1 MDAPHPPCLA
11 VEGPGGVTPLL
22 SYGCPHTTPPPATST
37 TSISSGDG
45 QREQWCGCSRLPL
58 SWEWPPPARQGVSL
72 DRGAATPSNF
82 HKIKNTV
89 TQASRGPAHKH
100 VHNPSKHNET
110 QTKTTETSNQCARK
124 QQTYESQF
132 GLTITLYQ
140 SWCCCRPGYVYWVGW
155 AHWASRPTDTR
166 GASGRPVE
174 RVQGRGGS
182 RASLA
187 TLSYATWIQRL
198 VRVAADHLAAGR
210 PGGSRGAGGP
220 PLTCWSPPRRR

>member
-1 MDAPHPPCLA
+1 MPCCG
-11 VEGPGGVTPLL
+11 GPRR
-22 SYGCPHTTPPPATST
+22 SHTALVLRPPPRHSSTGRHHHLCWRWWWPAGAGMWVRPSASQLGVATPCQQDVAL
-37 TSISSGDG
+37 G
-45 QREQWCGCSRLPL
+45 
-58 SWEWPPPARQGVSL
+58 
-72 DRGAATPSNF
+72 RGAATPSNF

-100 VHNPSKHNET
+100 IHNPSKHNET
-110 QTKTTETSNQCARK
+110 QTKTTETSNQCACK

-166 GASGRPVE
+166 SASGRPVE

-198 VRVAADHLAAGR
+198 VRVAADHRAAGR
-210 PGGSRGAGGP
+210 PRGSRGAGGL